1 MSEVFLESRSSWRP
15 VCFNLRSAGV
25 NQGEEV
31 LKETVLVL
39 RGARVL
45 REEDRVALR
54 WFVSSS
60 GEMRVESRGRVEES
74 RSERWWGSM
83 DFRLRKVISLRG
95 RGREMGERMEN
106 RKRL

>member
-60 GEMRVESRGRVEES
+60 GEMRVKGEGGGEPV
-74 RSERWWGSM
+74 
-83 DFRLRKVISLRG
+83 
-95 RGREMGERMEN
+95 REMVGIDGFKVMEGVFSEEAGMGVG
-106 RKRL
+106 

>member
-54 WFVSSS
+54 
-60 GEMRVESRGRVEES
+60 
-74 RSERWWGSM
+74 
-83 DFRLRKVISLRG
+83 
-95 RGREMGERMEN
+95 
-106 RKRL
+106 

>member
-1 MSEVFLESRSSWRP
+1 M
-15 VCFNLRSAGV
+15 

-60 GEMRVESRGRVEES
+60 GEMRVESRGRVEKS

-83 DFRLRKVISLRG
+83 DFRLQKVISLRG
-95 RGREMGERMEN
+95 RVREMGERMEN

>member
-1 MSEVFLESRSSWRP
+1 M
-15 VCFNLRSAGV
+15 

-60 GEMRVESRGRVEES
+60 GEMRVESRGWVEES
-74 RSERWWGSM
+74 RSERWWGTM
-83 DFRLRKVISLRG
+83 DFRSRKVISLRG

>member
-1 MSEVFLESRSSWRP
+1 
-15 VCFNLRSAGV
+15 V

-74 RSERWWGSM
+74 R
-83 DFRLRKVISLRG
+83 
-95 RGREMGERMEN
+95 
-106 RKRL
+106 